1 MIIVGITG
9 GIASGKSTVSKIF
22 QQEHDA
28 YIFDADKEAKR
39 LLLNKEISEKILHT
53 FPDLQDTDPLSMS
66 KVVFKNEDNQKKL
79 NAILHPALNIEL
91 LKRIESI
98 GHEKK
103 YSIFVVDAALII
115 EGGSY
120 KYYHESGAYIILLIS
135 SEAKRIQ
142 RALSRGNL
150 SEESIKERMELQ
162 WDDDKKKDYVD
173 YILENNDS
181 LDKLKSSITFLVK
194 EIRENAKIS

>member
-28 YIFDADKEAKR
+28 YVFDADKEAKR

-79 NAILHPALNIEL
+79 NAILHPAVNAEL

-103 YSIFVVDAALII
+103 YPIFVVDAALII

-120 KYYHESGAYIILLIS
+120 KYYHDSGAYIILLIS

-150 SEESIKERMELQ
+150 SEESIKERMDLQ

>member
-22 QQEHDA
+22 QKEHDA

-66 KVVFKNEDNQKKL
+66 KIVFKNEDNQKKL
-79 NAILHPALNIEL
+79 NAILHPAINIEL

-98 GHEKK
+98 GHKKK

-150 SEESIKERMELQ
+150 SEESIKERMDLQ

>member
-28 YIFDADKEAKR
+28 YVFDADKEAKR

-79 NAILHPALNIEL
+79 NAILHPAVNAEL

-103 YSIFVVDAALII
+103 YPIFVVDAALII

-135 SEAKRIQ
+135 SETKRIQ

-150 SEESIKERMELQ
+150 SEESIKERMDLQ

>member
-28 YIFDADKEAKR
+28 YVFDADKEAKR

-79 NAILHPALNIEL
+79 NAILHPAVNAEL

-103 YSIFVVDAALII
+103 YPIFVVDAALII

-150 SEESIKERMELQ
+150 SEESIKERMDLQ

>member
-39 LLLNKEISEKILHT
+39 LLLNKEISEKILHA

-79 NAILHPALNIEL
+79 NAILHPAVNAEL

>member
-28 YIFDADKEAKR
+28 YVFDADKEAKR

-79 NAILHPALNIEL
+79 NAILHPAVNAEL

-103 YSIFVVDAALII
+103 YPIFVVDAALII

-150 SEESIKERMELQ
+150 SEESIKERMDLQ
-162 WDDDKKKDYVD
+162 WDDD
-173 YILENNDS
+173 
-181 LDKLKSSITFLVK
+181 
-194 EIRENAKIS
+194 